1 MLVYSQKYNEM
12 QRQFQ
17 AMQLESQQKIQDLKV
32 MLVILQSM
40 PKSLALMTALSCS
53 HIPGI
58 LCKHKQQALQKE
70 KEISASKVIQP
81 YYW

>member
-12 QRQFQ
+12 QRQYQ
-17 AMQLESQQKIQDLKV
+17 TMQLESQQKIQDLKV
-32 MLVILQSM
+32 MLVLLQSM
-40 PKSLALMTALSCS
+40 PKSLALMTALACS

-58 LCKHKQQALQKE
+58 CKRKQQALEKE